1 MINLMTMMVAA
12 ALGACL
18 RAYIS
23 QLSVF
28 KNKDM
33 PYGTI
38 AVNIA
43 GAFLMGMVAIMVAE
57 NTQYLIIAVGFRRLL
72 LFTIRFGSV
81 QSAP

>member
-57 NTQYLIIAVGFRRLL
+57 NTQYYLL
-72 LFTIRFGSV
+72 PIHNSLWISSICSV
-81 QSAP
+81 KRKQNYF